1 MKLERYM
8 NEAKIDLKKYPEL
21 DKIAKDIAKK
31 TGDMINASVRNVKS
45 EMPYKA
51 QYVLEE
57 VVNILKD
64 AI

>member
-1 MKLERYM
+1 M
-8 NEAKIDLKKYPEL
+8 NIENKYLGEKIDLKKYPEL
-21 DKIAKDIAKK
+21 DKIAKNIAKK